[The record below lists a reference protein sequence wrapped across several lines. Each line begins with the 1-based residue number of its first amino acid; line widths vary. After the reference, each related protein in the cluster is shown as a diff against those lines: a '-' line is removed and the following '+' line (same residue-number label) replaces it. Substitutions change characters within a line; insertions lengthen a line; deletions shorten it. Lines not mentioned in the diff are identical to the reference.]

1 MDENAIKEKQNEIC
15 SKTYKIFRSHRN
27 KSYESIETDFI
38 FFWFLY
44 KKIINFLILKN
55 SKFS

>member
-38 FFWFLY
+38 FF
-44 KKIINFLILKN
+44 
-55 SKFS
+55 